1 MGWNLYA
8 KSKLAPVAG
17 CGPSLGQL
25 RLSGIA
31 QIFLAC
37 SVFPL
42 SYGIALIV
50 SYKAHLL
57 GLVDVPNVR
66 SSHSQPTP
74 RGGGL
79 AIFIAVTCGVWFW
92 QVYTNT
98 ELVWRNALIGA
109 AAVASIGLWDD
120 VRSISAYL
128 RLCVQAIAAVF
139 LVLTF
144 PGGSELQLVTGISI
158 SGWSA
163 LVLSSV
169 GVVCLINI
177 FNFMDGI
184 DGLAASE
191 AVFVT
196 GGGALIILLCSGSP
210 HSPVALV
217 CLLISA
223 ASLGFLLV
231 NWPPARIFMGDVG
244 SGFLGFAIA
253 GVALW
258 SLVEKLLS
266 FWVWIILG
274 AVFIADAVVTFVRR
288 LARGEN
294 VVLAHRMHGYQ
305 RLARV
310 WSSHRRVTLL
320 ATSVNCIWL
329 LPLAILA
336 ELKPLYAPMIAGIA
350 VVPIGIAA
358 WKLGAGLPE

>member
-1 MGWNLYA
+1 
-8 KSKLAPVAG
+8 V
-17 CGPSLGQL
+17 
-25 RLSGIA
+25 
-31 QIFLAC
+31 FL
-37 SVFPL
+37 L

-50 SYKAHLL
+50 SHKAHLI
-57 GLVDVPNVR
+57 GLVDVPNER
-66 SSHSQPTP
+66 SSHSRPTP

-79 AIFIAVTCGVWFW
+79 AIFIAVTFAVWFW
-92 QVYTNT
+92 QAYTNT
-98 ELVWRNALIGA
+98 GLVWRNALIGA

-139 LVLTF
+139 LVCTF
-144 PGGSELQLVTGISI
+144 PSGSELQLTTGISI

-163 LVLSSV
+163 FVLSCV
-169 GVVCLINI
+169 GVVCLINV

-210 HSPVALV
+210 SPVALV

-223 ASLGFLLV
+223 ACLGFLLV

-266 FWVWIILG
+266 LWVWIIIGG
-274 AVFIADAVVTFVRR
+274 AFIADAAVTFVRR
-288 LARGEN
+288 LARGDN
-294 VVLAHRMHGYQ
+294 VALAHRMHGYQ

-310 WSSHRRVTLL
+310 WSSHKRVTLL

-329 LPLAILA
+329 LPLATLA
-336 ELKPLYAPMIAGIA
+336 ALKPLYAPMIAGIA

-358 WKLGAGLPE
+358 WVLGAGLPE